1 MVFSHV
7 NKQPMHVMEKAGF
20 VEIIGEENFRPN
32 ISAALE
38 RAEEI
43 ITVS

>member
-7 NKQPMHVMEKAGF
+7 NEQPMHVMGKAGF

-32 ISAALE
+32 ISSALN

-43 ITVS
+43 ITIS